1 LKSKA
6 LQKMQTENAFL
17 LLLLFVL
24 VVTISL
30 IKSDFLK
37 PGTLQSIA
45 FQLPELGLLTLCMMI
60 PLITGGINLSCIA
73 SANLSGI
80 LMAIIMTSYMVEG
93 KDNIAVVMTAITVG
107 VLISVFV
114 GLANGVVIAYL
125 KVPAILA
132 TLGMQMLVNGICLV
146 ITRGR
151 IISGYPEIFS
161 RIGSGNIAGIPVP
174 LIVFAICTLFM
185 VFIIKKMPMGSQI
198 YMYGSNATATEFS
211 GVNTKAMILKV
222 YAVSGFFVGIAA
234 IVLTSRFNSA
244 SAGYAESYLLIAV
257 LIAVLGGISPN
268 GGTGKVSGLVL
279 SVVILQVVSSGLNLL
294 RISQHLTTALW
305 GIILLLAVAVCA
317 RRNTS

>member
-1 LKSKA
+1 MKSRVF
-6 LQKMQTENAFL
+6 QKLQTENAFL
-17 LLLLFVL
+17 LLMLLIL
-24 VVTISL
+24 VVTISFMQ
-30 IKSDFLK
+30 SDFLK
-37 PGTLQSIA
+37 LGTLQSIA
-45 FQLPELGLLTLCMMI
+45 FQLPELGLLTLSMMI
-60 PLITGGINLSCIA
+60 PMVTGGINLSCIA

-80 LMAIIMTSYMVEG
+80 LMAIIMTTFIAEG
-93 KDNIAVVMTAITVG
+93 QDNFAI
-107 VLISVFV
+107 VLIAIVTGILVSVFV
-114 GLANGVVIAYL
+114 GLANGVVIAYF

-132 TLGMQMLVNGICLV
+132 TLGMQMLINGVCLV
-146 ITRGR
+146 ITKGR
-151 IISGYPEIFS
+151 IISGYPDSFS
-161 RIGSGNIAGIPVP
+161 SIGSGSTAGLPVP
-174 LIVFAICTLFM
+174 LIIFTIGALLM
-185 VFIIKKMPMGSQI
+185 VFIIKKMPIGSQI

-222 YAVSGFFVGIAA
+222 YAISGFFVGIAS

-305 GIILLLAVAVCA
+305 GIILILAVAVCA
-317 RRNTS
+317 RRNN